1 MASDSDP
8 AAAAATSFLEQLIN
22 SRNRDISSFLPLI
35 LGFSRSRRSQQ
46 QDSDHEDHSDDDDGD
61 SVDQARGR
69 IVLINPLTQG
79 MIVIESSRSLEEMI
93 REFASKE
100 GPKPASK
107 SSIEAMPKVVVTED
121 DKEKECCPICI
132 EDWVIGEE
140 AREMPCK
147 HRYHG
152 KCIEKWLNMHGSCP
166 VCRHKMPV
174 DDEDESRKVSNDGGE
189 GGRRGEI
196 WVSFATFGS
205 RRESSTNG
213 SSDVQNAENVDSSES
228 S

>member
-1 MASDSDP
+1 MASDADP
-8 AAAAATSFLEQLIN
+8 AAAATSFLEQLID

-46 QDSDHEDHSDDDDGD
+46 QDSDHSDDDDGD

-132 EDWVIGEE
+132 EDW
-140 AREMPCK
+140 
-147 HRYHG
+147 
-152 KCIEKWLNMHGSCP
+152 
-166 VCRHKMPV
+166 MPV